1 MNKIQQ
7 PWIEKGY
14 RTFAY
19 EGVENLKIERLSKDV
34 EKNKSSFYHHF
45 ADLKIFISRLLE
57 YHLLKAEILAEKEA
71 NCASLKE
78 LIEIIIEHKI
88 DLLFSR
94 QLRIHRQN
102 PEFEECFTKT
112 NQITMPAFLK
122 VWSEILELQDNS
134 HLSEMMLKLSLEN
147 FYLQITDE
155 TINHNWLN
163 NYFEEL
169 KKLTREFKRT
179 SKINIPKLNGSV

>member
-1 MNKIQQ
+1 MNKTQQ
-7 PWIEKGY
+7 PWIQKGY
-14 RTFAY
+14 QTFAY
-19 EGVENLKIERLSKDV
+19 DGVGELKIERLSKEV
-34 EKNKSSFYHHF
+34 GKNKSSFYHHF
-45 ADLKIFISRLLE
+45 ADLEVFTTRLLE
-57 YHLLKAEILAEKEA
+57 YHLLQAQIMAEKEA
-71 NCASLKE
+71 NCSSLEE
-78 LIEIIIEHKI
+78 LIEIIVEHKI

-102 PEFEECFTKT
+102 PEFEECFTKI
-112 NQITMPAFLK
+112 NQITLPAFLRI
-122 VWSEILELQDNS
+122 WSEILDLKDNS

-155 TINHNWLN
+155 TINHDWLN
-163 NYFEEL
+163 DYFNEL